1 MRPKAT
7 ETIGCKYCSY
17 VTRSGGCCPRKSMTY
32 QKSQKSHHP
41 NKSSQEKLPKILE
54 KTDRNEGNKKIM
66 QTQNDYRPKKPTK
79 EAQKKCF
86 TNKPGLM
93 ARAEPLI
100 EEGSPPH

>member
-1 MRPKAT
+1 
-7 ETIGCKYCSY
+7 
-17 VTRSGGCCPRKSMTY
+17 
-32 QKSQKSHHP
+32 
-41 NKSSQEKLPKILE
+41 
-54 KTDRNEGNKKIM
+54 M